1 MVSSC
6 RAKFLSIVSNFDKSL
21 TVFFFQNRRVRP
33 LSGILEILASDTVVW
48 TTPITNVN
56 GPICLYCDRHVN
68 RIYRAATKSCK
79 SCRSNFMTTLFPPN
93 PRFLNLSKKEVR
105 RDKTLVFLCAR
116 LSSGDE
122 LTEGYFDKI
131 ATSLKQSE
139 RWVSFIH
146 CFLFISCLTFSIIFY
161 FQQPRTIW

>member
-56 GPICLYCDRHVN
+56 GPICSFCDRHVS
-68 RIYRAATKSCK
+68 RIYRTETNSCS
-79 SCRSNFMTTLFPPN
+79 SCERTFITTLFPPTS
-93 PRFLNLSKKEVR
+93 RILNIPKKDVPLKN
-105 RDKTLVFLCAR
+105 KTLVFLCAR
-116 LSSGDE
+116 LASG
-122 LTEGYFDKI
+122 Y
-131 ATSLKQSE
+131 
-139 RWVSFIH
+139 
-146 CFLFISCLTFSIIFY
+146 
-161 FQQPRTIW
+161 